1 MRILC
6 LVFPHLAIRVA
17 RRVLPAGCRPLILLA
32 GAGDAA
38 VVNEC
43 SREAAAAG
51 VRVGMSAV
59 AAQARCPGAAVLPGN
74 AGACFDVLES
84 AASILRSRATNAVAI
99 AGREHLVIDL
109 SGLEPLFADELG
121 AATSLAA
128 LVRSWTGYPVR
139 AAVADTRAAARTAA
153 RLARRGVTIAPEC
166 AAVDHISPWRDE
178 SLAAACS
185 FSGDATAH
193 DRRTR
198 LLRLL
203 GTLETI
209 LAARGESF
217 RLASIE
223 VETLDES
230 RSCRVRSAEPLH
242 CAADALALL
251 AHQLPPGI
259 FERATA
265 LTVRLGSLG
274 PALNGDQ
281 EAELQAERAAPT
293 GFAAAPVRMLQPH
306 LLRAG

>member
-6 LVFPHLAIRVA
+6 LTFPHLAIQVA
-17 RRVLPAGCRPLILLA
+17 RRAFPAGCRPLMLLS

-38 VVNEC
+38 VVSDC
-43 SREAAAAG
+43 SREAAATG
-51 VRVGMSAV
+51 VHVGMP
-59 AAQARCPGAAVLPGN
+59 AAAARARCPAAAVLPGN
-74 AGACFDVLES
+74 AGACLDVLES

-99 AGREHLVIDL
+99 CGREHLFIGL
-109 SGLEPLFADELG
+109 SGLEPIFADELG
-121 AATSLAA
+121 AAVSLAA

-139 AAVADTRAAARTAA
+139 AAVADTRASALAAARM
-153 RLARRGVTIAPEC
+153 ARRGVTIVPEC
-166 AAVDHISPWRDE
+166 GAVDHISPWRDE
-178 SLAAACS
+178 SLSAACS
-185 FSGDATAH
+185 FSGDATAR

-217 RLASIE
+217 RLASTE
-223 VETLDES
+223 VQTLDGS
-230 RSCRVRSAEPLH
+230 RSYRVRSAEPLH
-242 CAADALALL
+242 RAADALALF
-251 AHQLPPGI
+251 AHHLPPET

-274 PALNGDQ
+274 PAFNGDE
-281 EAELQAERAAPT
+281 EAELQAEPAPAA
-293 GFAAAPVRMLQPH
+293 GFVAAPVRMLQPH